1 MKYGTK
7 LKIREIKELLDYLP
21 RSSSVAIISTAD
33 LQKELFTDSGAG
45 TLIRRGYKLS
55 QWNDIHSIPVD
66 PLRAIFTKCDDAVK
80 SGQVSVAQALRSL
93 GEKSVKAYADEPM
106 NVFAV
111 VSTDSPFPRLERFL
125 ATKEGW
131 LNNVAENVWAAIRKG
146 NERLVWECD
155 ERSDQATWYFA
166 RAEGSVLSRGKYLFW
181 YGIEDAEQVARL
193 IDQFNRGEQLEMTK
207 SSSSTPA
214 AAGSARMS
222 SINPGL
228 LGKPP
233 VEQARAYSTC
243 SAQRFYTTSTHP
255 VHATNPNPPLRDAT
269 TSEPARVAL
278 IGARGYTG
286 KALINLINNHPHLLL
301 THVSSR
307 ELEGKPLE
315 GYNKSPL
322 IYENLQIEDVRRL
335 EESGEVDCWVMALP
349 NGVCKP
355 FVDAVD
361 GAKKSNSGKKTVIV
375 DLSADYRFDDTWTY
389 GLPGNVALLLPRL
402 LLLIEL
408 QSRSKIRE
416 ATHISNPGCYATAA
430 QVGIA
435 PLLEFISG
443 PPTIFGVSGY
453 SGAGTK
459 PSPKNDVRLLRDNLI
474 PYSMTDHIHEREI
487 SYHLNTQA
495 FFIPHVAQWF
505 QGITHSI
512 NIPLSRKLTS
522 RDVRNLYQD
531 RYAGEQLVKV
541 SGEAPLVR
549 DISGRHGVAVG
560 GFAVAS
566 SGDRVVVIATIDN
579 LLKGAATQALQNIN
593 LSLVGFP

>member
-55 QWNDIHSIPVD
+55 QWNDIHAIPVD

-106 NVFAV
+106 NVFAA
-111 VSTDSPFPRLERFL
+111 VSTDPPVPRLEKFL

-146 NERLVWECD
+146 NESLVWECD

-193 IDQFNRGEQLEMTK
+193 IDHFNRGDQPEIPM
-207 SSSSTPA
+207 SSSSTSA
-214 AAGSARMS
+214 STGSARMS

-228 LGKPP
+228 LGTPT
-233 VEQARAYSTC
+233 VEQARPYSTG
-243 SAQRFYTTSTHP
+243 SRQRFYTTSTQP
-255 VHATNPNPPLRDAT
+255 VHATTNPNPPVRDAT
-269 TSEPARVAL
+269 TSEAARVAL

-315 GYNKSPL
+315 GYNKSAL
-322 IYENLQIEDVRRL
+322 TYENLQIEDVRRL

-361 GAKKSNSGKKTVIV
+361 GAKKSNSGKKTVII
-375 DLSADYRFDDTWTY
+375 DLSADYRFDNTWTY
-389 GLPGNVALLLPRL
+389 GLPGNITLLLPCL
-402 LLLIEL
+402 LCL
-408 QSRSKIRE
+408 
-416 ATHISNPGCYATAA
+416 
-430 QVGIA
+430 
-435 PLLEFISG
+435 
-443 PPTIFGVSGY
+443 
-453 SGAGTK
+453 
-459 PSPKNDVRLLRDNLI
+459 
-474 PYSMTDHIHEREI
+474 
-487 SYHLNTQA
+487 
-495 FFIPHVAQWF
+495 
-505 QGITHSI
+505 
-512 NIPLSRKLTS
+512 
-522 RDVRNLYQD
+522 
-531 RYAGEQLVKV
+531 
-541 SGEAPLVR
+541 
-549 DISGRHGVAVG
+549 
-560 GFAVAS
+560 
-566 SGDRVVVIATIDN
+566 
-579 LLKGAATQALQNIN
+579 
-593 LSLVGFP
+593 